1 MYYEKKRQEKENM
14 LSKFSVKKPYTVVVG
29 IVLILI
35 LGVVSF
41 QNMTADLLP
50 NMNLPYAAVMTTYPG
65 ASPEEVEAS
74 VTRPIEQSMATV
86 SSIQQVQSVSQENV
100 SMVILEFGQEAD
112 MDSVTLEM
120 REKLDQIKGYWP
132 EEVANPVVVKMNP
145 TMLPI
150 MVSAVSAEG
159 ENSADAS
166 RTITEK
172 ILPELESIEGVASV
186 TTSGTVEEKIEVVL
200 QPEKIRQIND
210 RIQEQVNQQV
220 TQAKAALDTAKAQVE
235 SGKAALEAGTSE
247 AASQMGQAEAELA
260 RKGAQ
265 ISQAQLEIQE
275 KLSELN
281 LAETQIGQAQMQ
293 LEVKLQELKAQKQA
307 LQALAD
313 HTDKEALQTEYDQLC
328 AQIEELQ
335 NTGQEI
341 PAEMQAKKVLM
352 EKQLDALNK
361 FSEYMAALQEQI
373 SQLEAKK
380 AELADSL
387 AQIRSGKQLL
397 EQTKTQLAAGQIGL
411 AEAQGQISSAQVEA
425 FSKLAEGSSALAAG
439 ESMVQLQEQQLNQA
453 QEEISENA
461 DVSSMLT
468 ADMIQ
473 TLLAAQNFNM
483 PAGYV
488 EEHGIRYLI
497 RVGDKIRS
505 LEDLKNLTLLDTEG
519 MDPIRLSD
527 VADIQTADNSGSSY
541 AKINGKNGILLS
553 IQKQTGYSTG
563 EVSDRLLE
571 KMESLEKEYEGIQ
584 CVTLMDQGVY
594 IDMVINSVLQNLVF
608 GAVLAVLILLVFLKN
623 YRPTL
628 IIACSIPI
636 SILTAIV
643 LMYFSGVTLNII
655 SLSGLAL
662 GVGMLVDNSI
672 VVIENIYRMR
682 NEEQASAKTAA
693 IEGAK
698 QVAGAISAST
708 LTTVCVFLPIVFTK
722 GITRQLFVDMGLTI
736 GYSLGASL
744 VVALTV
750 VPMMAAGLLQRIET
764 KESSLFVRVKKEYV
778 TLLSFALR
786 KKGLVLTGALLLLAL
801 SGIAALSRGTEFMPT
816 MESTQMSMTVET
828 EKGTSLEDTAAVADR
843 VTEKIETIKDVR
855 DIGAMISGQSIT
867 GMGGDSKNQ
876 VQYYILTEEKR
887 TLSDQELKKE
897 ILKAT
902 KDLPCT
908 VNISQ
913 SGMDMSSLGTSG
925 ISIEIKGKELDRLQE
940 MAKKTAEIVKEVKGT
955 KNVSD
960 GMEDTT
966 GELRVLVNKEKAAAY
981 NLTVAQVYQELAG
994 EVAEASSKTTLSTED
1009 SDYDIYVSDAE
1020 NTTKTR
1026 KDIQE
1031 LILHVEMQDGTTKDV
1046 PLREIADFEE
1056 AEGLQAVSRK
1066 DQSRYMNVT
1075 AELEEGENIG
1085 LVSRRVEKALKKLDI
1100 PNGYE
1105 VRMAGEDET
1114 IRESMTELMKM
1125 LGLAVI
1131 FMYLIM
1137 VAQFQSLRSP
1147 FIIMFTIPLAFT
1159 GGLLGLFLTGKA
1171 VSVIAMIGFVMLS
1184 GIIVNNG
1191 IVFVDY
1197 TNQLME
1203 DGMEKQEAL
1212 IEAGKTRLRPIIMTA
1227 LTTILGLLTMAF
1239 GMGMGADMIQP
1250 MAIVTIG
1257 GLLYGTI
1264 LTMFVVP
1271 CIYDLFVRKR
1281 KSK

>member
-1 MYYEKKRQEKENM
+1 M

-35 LGVVSF
+35 LGIVSF

-172 ILPELESIEGVASV
+172 VLPELESIEGVASV

-260 RKGAQ
+260 RKSAQ

-313 HTDKEALQTEYDQLC
+313 HTDKEGLQAEYDQLC
-328 AQIEELQ
+328 ARIEELQ

-361 FSEYMAALQEQI
+361 FSEYMTALQEQI

-387 AQIRSGKQLL
+387 AQIRSGKQLM

-411 AEAQGQISSAQVEA
+411 AEVQGQISSAQVEA

-722 GITRQLFVDMGLTI
+722 GITRQLFIDMGLTI

-750 VPMMAAGLLQRIET
+750 VPMMSAGLLKRIET

-786 KKGLVLTGALLLLAL
+786 KKGLVLTGVLLLLAL

-902 KDLPCT
+902 KDLPCA

-940 MAKKTAEIVKEVKGT
+940 MAKKTAEIVKGVKGT

-1031 LILHVEMQDGTTKDV
+1031 LILHVEMQDGTAKDV
-1046 PLREIADFEE
+1046 PLKEIADFEE

-1085 LVSRRVEKALKKLDI
+1085 LVSIRVEKALKKLDI

-1159 GGLLGLFLTGKA
+1159 GGLLGLFLTGNA

-1239 GMGMGADMIQP
+1239 GMGMGADMIEP

-1271 CIYDLFVRKR
+1271 CIYDLFVREK

>member
-1 MYYEKKRQEKENM
+1 M

-35 LGVVSF
+35 LGIVSF

-172 ILPELESIEGVASV
+172 VLPELESIEGVASV

-260 RKGAQ
+260 RKSAQ

-313 HTDKEALQTEYDQLC
+313 HTDKEGLQAEYDQLC
-328 AQIEELQ
+328 ARIEELQ

-361 FSEYMAALQEQI
+361 FSEYMIALQEQI
-373 SQLEAKK
+373 SRLEAKK

-387 AQIRSGKQLL
+387 AQIRSGKQLM

-411 AEAQGQISSAQVEA
+411 AEVQGQISSAQVEA

-608 GAVLAVLILLVFLKN
+608 GSVLAVLILLVFLKN

-722 GITRQLFVDMGLTI
+722 GITRQLFIDMGLTI

-750 VPMMAAGLLQRIET
+750 VPMMSAGLLKRIET

-786 KKGLVLTGALLLLAL
+786 KKGLVLTGVLLLLAL

-902 KDLPCT
+902 KDLPCA

-940 MAKKTAEIVKEVKGT
+940 MAKKTAEIVKGVKGT

-1031 LILHVEMQDGTTKDV
+1031 LILHVEMQDGTAKDV
-1046 PLREIADFEE
+1046 PLKEIADFEE

-1159 GGLLGLFLTGKA
+1159 GGLLGLFLTGNA

-1271 CIYDLFVRKR
+1271 CIYDLFVREK

>member
-1 MYYEKKRQEKENM
+1 M

-35 LGVVSF
+35 LGIVSF

-172 ILPELESIEGVASV
+172 VLPELESIEGVASV

-260 RKGAQ
+260 RKSAQ

-313 HTDKEALQTEYDQLC
+313 HTDKESLQAEYDQLC
-328 AQIEELQ
+328 ARIEELQ

-361 FSEYMAALQEQI
+361 FSEYMTALQEQI
-373 SQLEAKK
+373 SRLEAKK

-387 AQIRSGKQLL
+387 AQIRSGKQLM

-411 AEAQGQISSAQVEA
+411 AEVQGQISSAQVEA

-722 GITRQLFVDMGLTI
+722 GITRQLFIDMGLTI

-750 VPMMAAGLLQRIET
+750 VPMMSAGLLQRIET

-786 KKGLVLTGALLLLAL
+786 KKGLVLTGVLLLLAL

-902 KDLPCT
+902 KDLPCA

-940 MAKKTAEIVKEVKGT
+940 MAKKTAEIVKGVKGT

-1031 LILHVEMQDGTTKDV
+1031 LLLHVEMQDGTTKDV
-1046 PLREIADFEE
+1046 PLKEIADFEE

-1271 CIYDLFVRKR
+1271 CIYDLFVREKKTR
-1281 KSK
+1281 

>member
-1 MYYEKKRQEKENM
+1 M

-35 LGVVSF
+35 LGIVSF

-172 ILPELESIEGVASV
+172 VLPELESIEGVASV

-260 RKGAQ
+260 RKSAQ

-313 HTDKEALQTEYDQLC
+313 HTDKEGLQAEYDQLC
-328 AQIEELQ
+328 ARIEELQ

-361 FSEYMAALQEQI
+361 FSEYMTALQEQI

-387 AQIRSGKQLL
+387 VQIRSGKQLM

-411 AEAQGQISSAQVEA
+411 AEVQGQISSAQVEA

-722 GITRQLFVDMGLTI
+722 GITRQLFIDMGLTI

-750 VPMMAAGLLQRIET
+750 VPMMSAGLLKRIET

-786 KKGLVLTGALLLLAL
+786 KKGLVLTGVLLLLAL

-902 KDLPCT
+902 KDLPCA

-940 MAKKTAEIVKEVKGT
+940 MAKKTAEIVKGVKGT

-1031 LILHVEMQDGTTKDV
+1031 LILHVEMQDGTAKDV
-1046 PLREIADFEE
+1046 PLKEIADFEE

-1159 GGLLGLFLTGKA
+1159 GGLLGLFLTGNA

-1271 CIYDLFVRKR
+1271 CIYDLFVREK

>member
-1 MYYEKKRQEKENM
+1 M

-35 LGVVSF
+35 LGIVSF

-172 ILPELESIEGVASV
+172 VLPELESIEGVASV

-260 RKGAQ
+260 RKSAQ

-313 HTDKEALQTEYDQLC
+313 HTDKEGLQAEYDQLC
-328 AQIEELQ
+328 ARIEELQ

-361 FSEYMAALQEQI
+361 FSEYMTALQEQI
-373 SQLEAKK
+373 SRLEAKK

-387 AQIRSGKQLL
+387 AQIRSGKQLM

-411 AEAQGQISSAQVEA
+411 AEVQGQISSAQVEA

-722 GITRQLFVDMGLTI
+722 GITRQLFIDMGLTI

-750 VPMMAAGLLQRIET
+750 VPMMSAGLLKRIET

-786 KKGLVLTGALLLLAL
+786 KKGLVLTGVLLLLAL

-902 KDLPCT
+902 KDLPCA

-940 MAKKTAEIVKEVKGT
+940 MAKKTAEIVKGVKGT

-1031 LILHVEMQDGTTKDV
+1031 LILHVEMQDGTAKDV
-1046 PLREIADFEE
+1046 PLKEIADFEE

-1271 CIYDLFVRKR
+1271 CIYDLFVREK

>member
-1 MYYEKKRQEKENM
+1 M

-35 LGVVSF
+35 LGIVSF

-172 ILPELESIEGVASV
+172 VLPELESIEGVASV

-220 TQAKAALDTAKAQVE
+220 TQAKAALDTAKTQVE

-260 RKGAQ
+260 RKSAQ

-313 HTDKEALQTEYDQLC
+313 HTDKEGLQAEYDQLC
-328 AQIEELQ
+328 ARIEELQ

-361 FSEYMAALQEQI
+361 FSEYMTALQEQI

-387 AQIRSGKQLL
+387 AQIRSGKQLM

-411 AEAQGQISSAQVEA
+411 AEVQGQISSAQIEA

-527 VADIQTADNSGSSY
+527 VADMQTADNSGSSY

-571 KMESLEKEYEGIQ
+571 KMEFLEKEYEGIQ

-722 GITRQLFVDMGLTI
+722 GITRQLFIDMGLTI

-750 VPMMAAGLLQRIET
+750 VPMMSAGLLKRIET

-786 KKGLVLTGALLLLAL
+786 KKGLVLTGVLLLLAL

-828 EKGTSLEDTAAVADR
+828 EKGTSLEDTAVVADR

-902 KDLPCT
+902 KDLPCA

-940 MAKKTAEIVKEVKGT
+940 MAKKTAEIVKGVKGT

-1031 LILHVEMQDGTTKDV
+1031 LLLHVEMQDGTAKDV
-1046 PLREIADFEE
+1046 PLKEIADFEE

-1159 GGLLGLFLTGKA
+1159 GGLLGLFLTGNA

-1271 CIYDLFVRKR
+1271 CIYDLFVREK

>member
-1 MYYEKKRQEKENM
+1 M

-35 LGVVSF
+35 LGIVSF

-172 ILPELESIEGVASV
+172 VLPELESIEGVASV

-200 QPEKIRQIND
+200 QPERIRQIND

-220 TQAKAALDTAKAQVE
+220 TQAKAALDTAKTQVE

-260 RKGAQ
+260 RKSAQ

-313 HTDKEALQTEYDQLC
+313 HTDKEGLQAEYDQLC
-328 AQIEELQ
+328 ARIEELQ

-361 FSEYMAALQEQI
+361 FSEYMTALQEQI
-373 SQLEAKK
+373 SRLEAKK

-387 AQIRSGKQLL
+387 AQIRSGKQLM

-411 AEAQGQISSAQVEA
+411 AEVQGQISSAQVEA

-722 GITRQLFVDMGLTI
+722 GITRQLFIDMGLTI

-750 VPMMAAGLLQRIET
+750 VPMMSAGLLKRIET

-786 KKGLVLTGALLLLAL
+786 KKGLVLTGVLLLLAL

-902 KDLPCT
+902 KDLPCA

-940 MAKKTAEIVKEVKGT
+940 MAKKTAEIIKGVKGT

-1031 LILHVEMQDGTTKDV
+1031 LILHVEMQDGTAKDV
-1046 PLREIADFEE
+1046 PLKEIADFEE

-1159 GGLLGLFLTGKA
+1159 GGLLGLFLTGNA

-1271 CIYDLFVRKR
+1271 CIYDLFVREK

>member
-1 MYYEKKRQEKENM
+1 M

-35 LGVVSF
+35 LGIVSF

-172 ILPELESIEGVASV
+172 VLPELESIEGVASV

-220 TQAKAALDTAKAQVE
+220 TQAKAALDTAKTQVE

-260 RKGAQ
+260 RKSAQ

-313 HTDKEALQTEYDQLC
+313 HTDKEGLQAEYDQLC
-328 AQIEELQ
+328 ARIEELQ

-361 FSEYMAALQEQI
+361 FSEYMTALQEQI

-387 AQIRSGKQLL
+387 AQIRSGKQLM

-411 AEAQGQISSAQVEA
+411 AEVQGQISSAQIEA

-527 VADIQTADNSGSSY
+527 VADMQTADNSGSSY

-722 GITRQLFVDMGLTI
+722 GITRQLFIDMGLTI

-750 VPMMAAGLLQRIET
+750 VPMMSAGLLKRIET

-786 KKGLVLTGALLLLAL
+786 KKGLVLTGVLLLLAL

-828 EKGTSLEDTAAVADR
+828 EKGTSLEDTAVVADR

-902 KDLPCT
+902 KDLPCA

-940 MAKKTAEIVKEVKGT
+940 MAKKTAEIVKGVKGT

-1031 LILHVEMQDGTTKDV
+1031 LLLHVEMQDGTAKDV
-1046 PLREIADFEE
+1046 PLKEIADFEE

-1159 GGLLGLFLTGKA
+1159 GGLLGLFLTGNA

-1271 CIYDLFVRKR
+1271 CIYDLFVREK

>member
-1 MYYEKKRQEKENM
+1 M

-35 LGVVSF
+35 LGIVSF

-172 ILPELESIEGVASV
+172 VLPELESIEGVASV

-260 RKGAQ
+260 RKSAQ

-313 HTDKEALQTEYDQLC
+313 HTDKEGLQAEYDQLC
-328 AQIEELQ
+328 ARIEELQ

-361 FSEYMAALQEQI
+361 FSEYMTALQEQI

-387 AQIRSGKQLL
+387 AQIRSGKQLM

-411 AEAQGQISSAQVEA
+411 AEVQGQISSAQVEA

-764 KESSLFVRVKKEYV
+764 KESSLFVRIKKEYV

-828 EKGTSLEDTAAVADR
+828 EKGTSLEDTASVADR

-940 MAKKTAEIVKEVKGT
+940 MAKKTAEIVKGVKGT

-1031 LILHVEMQDGTTKDV
+1031 LILHVEMQDDSTKDV
-1046 PLREIADFEE
+1046 PLKEIADFEE

-1125 LGLAVI
+1125 LGLAAI

-1271 CIYDLFVRKR
+1271 CIYDLFVREK

>member
-1 MYYEKKRQEKENM
+1 M

-35 LGVVSF
+35 FGIVSF

-172 ILPELESIEGVASV
+172 VLPELESIEGVASV

-260 RKGAQ
+260 RKSAQ

-313 HTDKEALQTEYDQLC
+313 HTDKEGLQAEYDQLC
-328 AQIEELQ
+328 ARIEELQ

-361 FSEYMAALQEQI
+361 FSEYMTALQEQI

-387 AQIRSGKQLL
+387 AQIRSGKQLM

-411 AEAQGQISSAQVEA
+411 AEVQGQISSAQVEA

-722 GITRQLFVDMGLTI
+722 GITRQLFIDMGLTI

-750 VPMMAAGLLQRIET
+750 VPMMSAGLLKRIET

-786 KKGLVLTGALLLLAL
+786 KKGLVLTGVLLLLAL

-902 KDLPCT
+902 KDLPCA

-940 MAKKTAEIVKEVKGT
+940 MAKKTAEIVKGVKGT

-1031 LILHVEMQDGTTKDV
+1031 LILHVEMQDGTAKDV
-1046 PLREIADFEE
+1046 PLKEIADFEE

-1159 GGLLGLFLTGKA
+1159 GGLLGLFLTGNA

-1271 CIYDLFVRKR
+1271 CIYDLFVREK

>member
-1 MYYEKKRQEKENM
+1 M

-35 LGVVSF
+35 LGIVSF

-172 ILPELESIEGVASV
+172 VLPELESIEGVASV

-260 RKGAQ
+260 RKSAQ

-313 HTDKEALQTEYDQLC
+313 HTDKEGLQAEYDQLC
-328 AQIEELQ
+328 ARIEELQ

-361 FSEYMAALQEQI
+361 FSEYMTALQEQI
-373 SQLEAKK
+373 SRLEAKK

-387 AQIRSGKQLL
+387 AQIRSGKQLM

-411 AEAQGQISSAQVEA
+411 AEVQGQISSAQVEA

-722 GITRQLFVDMGLTI
+722 GITRQLFIDMGLTI

-750 VPMMAAGLLQRIET
+750 VPMMSAGLLKRIET

-786 KKGLVLTGALLLLAL
+786 KKGLVLTGVLLLLAL

-902 KDLPCT
+902 KDLPCA

-940 MAKKTAEIVKEVKGT
+940 MAKKTAEIVKGVKGT

-1031 LILHVEMQDGTTKDV
+1031 LILHVEMQDGTAKDV
-1046 PLREIADFEE
+1046 PLKEIADFEE

-1159 GGLLGLFLTGKA
+1159 GGLLGLFLTGNA

-1271 CIYDLFVRKR
+1271 CIYDLFVREK

>member
-1 MYYEKKRQEKENM
+1 M

-35 LGVVSF
+35 LGIVSF

-172 ILPELESIEGVASV
+172 VLPELESIEGVASV

-220 TQAKAALDTAKAQVE
+220 TQAKAALDTAKTQVE

-260 RKGAQ
+260 RKSAQ

-313 HTDKEALQTEYDQLC
+313 HTDKEGLQAKYDQLC
-328 AQIEELQ
+328 ARIEELQ

-361 FSEYMAALQEQI
+361 FSEYMTALQEQI

-387 AQIRSGKQLL
+387 AQIRSGKQLM

-411 AEAQGQISSAQVEA
+411 AEVQGQISSAQIEA

-527 VADIQTADNSGSSY
+527 VADMQTADNSGSSY

-722 GITRQLFVDMGLTI
+722 GITRQLFIDMGLTI

-750 VPMMAAGLLQRIET
+750 VPMMSAGLLKRIET

-786 KKGLVLTGALLLLAL
+786 KKGLVLTGVLLLLAL

-828 EKGTSLEDTAAVADR
+828 EKGTSLEDTAVVADR

-902 KDLPCT
+902 KDLPCA

-940 MAKKTAEIVKEVKGT
+940 MAKKTAEIVKGVKGT

-1031 LILHVEMQDGTTKDV
+1031 LLLHVEMQDGTAKDV
-1046 PLREIADFEE
+1046 PLKEIADFEE

-1159 GGLLGLFLTGKA
+1159 GGLLGLFLTGNA

-1271 CIYDLFVRKR
+1271 CIYDLFVREK

>member
-1 MYYEKKRQEKENM
+1 M

-35 LGVVSF
+35 LGIVSF

-172 ILPELESIEGVASV
+172 VLPELESIEGVASV

-260 RKGAQ
+260 RKSAQ

-313 HTDKEALQTEYDQLC
+313 HTDKEGLQAEYDQLC
-328 AQIEELQ
+328 ARIEELQ

-361 FSEYMAALQEQI
+361 FSEYMTALQEQI

-387 AQIRSGKQLL
+387 AQIRSGKQLM

-411 AEAQGQISSAQVEA
+411 AEVQGQISSAQVEA

-722 GITRQLFVDMGLTI
+722 GITRQLFIDMGLTI

-750 VPMMAAGLLQRIET
+750 VPMMSAGLLKRIET

-786 KKGLVLTGALLLLAL
+786 KKGLVLTGVLLLLAL

-902 KDLPCT
+902 KDLPCA

-940 MAKKTAEIVKEVKGT
+940 MAKKTAEIVKGVKGT

-1031 LILHVEMQDGTTKDV
+1031 LILHVEMQDGTAKDV
-1046 PLREIADFEE
+1046 PLKEIADFEE

-1159 GGLLGLFLTGKA
+1159 GGLLGLFLTGNA

-1271 CIYDLFVRKR
+1271 CIYDLFVREK